1 MSRGSDRYDAI
12 IIGGGHNGLVAAG
25 YLARAGRRVIVLE
38 RRHVVGGACV
48 TEEIVPGYKFS
59 TTSYMCTLL
68 RPQIIRDLELAKH
81 GFELLPCPISFTPF
95 TDGSHL
101 LTGVGASEDAKSIAR
116 FSTHDAETFPRF
128 SSAMERVAAV
138 LRPTLDEPPPDFSS
152 LGVSGF
158 IDLLKT
164 GGRFRKLSRADQALL
179 VKVFTMSFGELVD
192 EWFES
197 PQIKASLA
205 PAGTIGIW
213 GSPRTPGTAF
223 LVLHYHM
230 GGATDEPGLWG
241 FVRGGM
247 GGLTQAMA
255 ASARSHGAE
264 IRVSSPVE
272 QILVRDGAAQGVV
285 LQGGEEILGRIILS
299 NADPKRTFLGMIDR
313 GALPPEF
320 ALGIENLRCRG
331 NSGKV
336 NLALSELPDFTALPG
351 AGHHLQGT
359 IQITG
364 DHPDYLEAAFD
375 DCKSGR
381 PSRKPFLDVCIPSI
395 LDDTLCPRGH
405 HLMSISI
412 KYIPYHLEEGDWSS
426 RREELGDLAIDT
438 LAAYA
443 PNLRRAVL
451 HRHVLTPLD
460 FEQEY
465 SLTGGNICHG
475 DMAIDQMF
483 AMRPLLGWARY
494 RTPIRNLF
502 LCGSGAHP
510 GGGVMGAPGRNAAR
524 EALKDL

>member
-1 MSRGSDRYDAI
+1 
-12 IIGGGHNGLVAAG
+12 
-25 YLARAGRRVIVLE
+25 
-38 RRHVVGGACV
+38 
-48 TEEIVPGYKFS
+48 
-59 TTSYMCTLL
+59 
-68 RPQIIRDLELAKH
+68 
-81 GFELLPCPISFTPF
+81 
-95 TDGSHL
+95 
-101 LTGVGASEDAKSIAR
+101 
-116 FSTHDAETFPRF
+116 
-128 SSAMERVAAV
+128 
-138 LRPTLDEPPPDFSS
+138 
-152 LGVSGF
+152 
-158 IDLLKT
+158 
-164 GGRFRKLSRADQALL
+164 
-179 VKVFTMSFGELVD
+179 
-192 EWFES
+192 
-197 PQIKASLA
+197 
-205 PAGTIGIW
+205 
-213 GSPRTPGTAF
+213 
-223 LVLHYHM
+223 
-230 GGATDEPGLWG
+230 
-241 FVRGGM
+241 
-247 GGLTQAMA
+247 MA

-272 QILVRDGAAQGVV
+272 RILVRDGAAKGVV
-285 LQGGEEILGRIILS
+285 LQGEEEILGRIVLS
-299 NADPKRTFLGMIDR
+299 NADPKRTFLGMIER

-351 AGHHLQGT
+351 AGHHLQGS

-381 PSRKPFLDVCIPSI
+381 PSRKPFLDICIPSI
-395 LDDTLCPRGH
+395 VDDTLCPGGH
-405 HLMSISI
+405 HVMSISI

-465 SLTGGNICHG
+465 GLTGGNICHG

-494 RTPIRNLF
+494 RTPIRNLY

-510 GGGVMGAPGRNAAR
+510 GGGVMGSPGRNAAR
-524 EALKDL
+524 EALRDL